1 MGIISKAA
9 DVYYTYRFIKT
20 LTTPWEKTDAYA
32 MGIIDDKGNP
42 LKKTSELRT
51 SREKDAYTV
60 FHRMVFNIKRI
71 FTKLPFARS
80 ALASYAAAMFL
91 LKENTEM
98 SDTQI
103 EDALKKV
110 FGEID
115 EDIVISESNMWNV
128 IENDELAPGTYTL
141 RENMLSPTTGEAIA
155 RAGSRVIVSGGTE
168 PTDWILGVPVYKVR
182 HANTKTD
189 IYVSPGDLM
198 R

>member
-32 MGIIDDKGNP
+32 MGIIDKDGNP
-42 LKKTSELRT
+42 LKKSSQLRT
-51 SREKDAYTV
+51 SREKDSYTV
-60 FHRMVFNIKRI
+60 FHRLVFNLKRI
-71 FTKLPFARS
+71 FTRLPFARS
-80 ALASYAAAMFL
+80 ALGSYAAAMFL
-91 LKENTEM
+91 LKENTAM

-110 FGEID
+110 FGDID

-128 IENDELAPGTYTL
+128 IDNDELAPGAYTL
-141 RENMLSPTTGEAIA
+141 RENVLSPTTGEAIA
-155 RAGSRVIVSGGTE
+155 REGSRVIVSGGTE
-168 PTDWILGVPVYKVR
+168 PADWILGVPVYKVR

>member
-32 MGIIDDKGNP
+32 MGIIDKDGKP
-42 LKKTSELRT
+42 LKKTSQLRT
-51 SREKDAYTV
+51 AREKDAYTV
-60 FHRMVFNIKRI
+60 FHRLVFNLKRI
-71 FTKLPFARS
+71 FTRLPFARS

-110 FGEID
+110 FGDID

-128 IENDELAPGTYTL
+128 IDNDELAPGTYTL
-141 RENMLSPTTGEAIA
+141 RESILSPTTGESIA

>member
-1 MGIISKAA
+1 MGIISRAA
-9 DVYYTYRFIKT
+9 DVYYTYRFIRA

-32 MGIIDDKGNP
+32 LGIIDKEGKP
-42 LKKTSELRT
+42 LKKSSQLRT
-51 SREKDAYTV
+51 TKEKEAYTV
-60 FHRMVFNIKRI
+60 FNRLVFNIKRI
-71 FTKLPFARS
+71 FTRLPFARS

-110 FGEID
+110 FGDID
-115 EDIVISESNMWNV
+115 EDIVITEGKMWNV
-128 IENDELAPGTYTL
+128 IENDELAPGAYTL
-141 RENMLSPTTGEAIA
+141 KENMLSPTTGEAIA